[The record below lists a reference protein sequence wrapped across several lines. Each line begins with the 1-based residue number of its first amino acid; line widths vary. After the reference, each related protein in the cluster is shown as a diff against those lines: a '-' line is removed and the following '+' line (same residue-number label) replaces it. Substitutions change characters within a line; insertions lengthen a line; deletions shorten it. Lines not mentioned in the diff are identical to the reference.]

1 MNLTAILGLLSG
13 FFSVFSRILEYFKK
27 EELKNEGKTE
37 VIKEIAVK
45 EVEITRKQTEVL
57 IKDEKREDTIKK
69 LENGTF

>member
-1 MNLTAILGLLSG
+1 MNLTAILGFLSG

-37 VIKEIAVK
+37 LTKEIAVK

>member
-1 MNLTAILGLLSG
+1 MNLTAILGFLSG

-27 EELKNEGKTE
+27 EEIKNEGKNE
-37 VIKEIAVK
+37 IVKEIAVK
-45 EVEITRKQTEVL
+45 EVEINRRQTEVL

>member
-1 MNLTAILGLLSG
+1 MNITAILGFLSG

-27 EELKNEGKTE
+27 EEIKNEGKNE
-37 VIKEIAVK
+37 IVKEIAVK

-69 LENGTF
+69 LESGTF

>member
-1 MNLTAILGLLSG
+1 MNLTAILGFLSG

>member
-1 MNLTAILGLLSG
+1 MNLTAILGFLSG

-27 EELKNEGKTE
+27 QELKNEGKTE
-37 VIKEIAVK
+37 LTKEIAVK

>member
-1 MNLTAILGLLSG
+1 MNLTAILGFLSG

-27 EELKNEGKTE
+27 EEIKNEGKNE
-37 VIKEIAVK
+37 IVKEIAVK
-45 EVEITRKQTEVL
+45 EVEINRRQTEAL